1 MQLAGLVYEQAS
13 GEVGHLILAF
23 WIQLLP
29 LRPLWA
35 WKFSLSKRTV
45 SSANSKER
53 REESDY
59 ILDAMLIA
67 RSTLCQF
74 DSTAAIAIASR
85 SQHRFCV
92 YAEFHGVNCFTFSPI
107 RECCQFLLQR
117 LHLIC

>member
-13 GEVGHLILAF
+13 GEVGLLTPAF

-29 LRPLWA
+29 LRPLWVL
-35 WKFSLSKRTV
+35 KFSLKERLAPQTL
-45 SSANSKER
+45 KER
-53 REESDY
+53 REESGY

-92 YAEFHGVNCFTFSPI
+92 YAGFAVLIALPSVPSESVASFSSSVCI
-107 RECCQFLLQR
+107 
-117 LHLIC
+117 